1 MSRICNTVILL
12 CQLEGY
18 SDESSTEEEK
28 KSGSQSQATSQ
39 GIQINIKLPDHHR
52 RKKKKGE

>member
-1 MSRICNTVILL
+1 VILL

-39 GIQINIKLPDHHR
+39 GIQINIQLPDHHR

>member
-1 MSRICNTVILL
+1 VILL

-18 SDESSTEEEK
+18 SDESSTEEENELA
-28 KSGSQSQATSQ
+28 SQSQATSQ
-39 GIQINIKLPDHHR
+39 GIQINIQLPEHQR